1 MVCRTSLPPLV
12 HPSSRPPL
20 ALPPIDIHPL
30 LLNLPRDDSRL
41 GQHQILLKEPRQST
55 PADLRFQ
62 AFPAFGVG
70 DDLWWC
76 PRHGA
81 LAPRGESRGAGD
93 GDRRGASVAA
103 GMSSGVCSVAHFAWF
118 GLLVFG

>member
-1 MVCRTSLPPLV
+1 VCRTSLPPLLN
-12 HPSSRPPL
+12 PSSRPPL
-20 ALPPIDIHPL
+20 ALTPINIHPL
-30 LLNLPRDDSRL
+30 LLDLARDDSRL
-41 GQHQILLKEPRQST
+41 GQHQVLLKESRQPA

-103 GMSSGVCSVAHFAWF
+103 GVGCGVGGVAHLVWL